1 MVDRKYL
8 SKQLLSQIH
17 FCRFVYKL
25 VMRMSQNLSEN
36 LNQELTTLKEQIIGV
51 LF

>member
-1 MVDRKYL
+1 MTTLKEINTHHVIAEQQTLYDKKYL

-25 VMRMSQNLSEN
+25 IMRMNDK
-36 LNQELTTLKEQIIGV
+36 LNS
-51 LF
+51 